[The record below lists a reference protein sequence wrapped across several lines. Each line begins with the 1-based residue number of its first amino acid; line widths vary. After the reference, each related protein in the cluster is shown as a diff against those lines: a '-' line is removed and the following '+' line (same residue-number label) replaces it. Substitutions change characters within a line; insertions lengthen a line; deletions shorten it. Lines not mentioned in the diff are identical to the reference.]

1 MATCVYIYRTQQTVQ
16 FSLKYH
22 QEEIVDLRR
31 NIEFEKIIT
40 CFDIFLSG
48 EKKKILPKKL
58 KKMVLKMFEQPQHF
72 LALKYDVVIYSNIKC
87 SVVVEGKPNKKKLTR
102 SFSDWIYTGEGGST
116 KLLQSNLL

>member
-1 MATCVYIYRTQQTVQ
+1 M
-16 FSLKYH
+16 
-22 QEEIVDLRR
+22 DLIRKM
-31 NIEFEKIIT
+31 EFEKIIT

-87 SVVVEGKPNKKKLTR
+87 SVTVEGKPNKKNLHGL
-102 SFSDWIYTGEGGST
+102 FQAGST
-116 KLLQSNLL
+116 RGRGEHKATTIKLVTTTN